1 MRKRIA
7 CLLTAVLTMVACG
20 GVGCSIVEKSGLQ
33 TNSEVVVCVPDG
45 APAMG
50 LAALMRAD
58 TDGDGVTYKVVSPS
72 VIATKVSAKNQEE
85 NADICAL
92 PVTAASKLLGDGTRY
107 KMLGVL
113 TGGNLY
119 LLSKDSGTIEDF
131 AVGGVADLSHLVG
144 KTVGVMKINE
154 VPGLTFK
161 CVLDGYGLPWQ
172 EVKNDGEKA
181 EDKVNLKA
189 IVDATAMDPLA
200 QDIACY
206 VVAEP
211 AASVQ
216 IQKNGFACVASLEDL
231 YKQGVGGESVGYE
244 GYPQA
249 VLVAKTSLIEE
260 RSAWVEDFI
269 ADVAQS
275 ALAVATL
282 SGEEI
287 VSTVVGHLEDSAY
300 TTTLKANVLTAD
312 TVDRCGVRFAQSGV
326 CKDAVQL
333 YLTRLTAVDSAAA
346 KMVADSFFYG
356 GNA

>member
-1 MRKRIA
+1 MRKRMGA
-7 CLLTAVLTMVACG
+7 WLMSAVLTVGACG
-20 GVGCSIVEKSGLQ
+20 FSGCTMGLESGAQTEK
-33 TNSEVVVCVPDG
+33 EVVVCMPDG

-50 LAALMRAD
+50 FASLMRAD
-58 TDGDGVTYKVVSPS
+58 SEEDGVTYKVVSPS
-72 VIATKVSAKNQEE
+72 VIASKVSAKNQDE

-119 LLSKDSGTIEDF
+119 LLSKDDGTVENF
-131 AVGGVADLSHLVG
+131 AVNGVLDLSHLVG

-172 EVKNDGEKA
+172 EVKNDGETA
-181 EDKVNLKA
+181 ADKVNLKA
-189 IVDATAMDPLA
+189 IVDAAAIDPLA

-216 IQKNGFACVASLEDL
+216 IQKNAFTRVASLENL
-231 YKQGVGGESVGYE
+231 YKQSVDGEGAGYD

-249 VLVAKTSLIEE
+249 VLVAKTSLIEA
-260 RSAWVEDFI
+260 RTAWVEDFI

-275 ALAVATL
+275 ALAVHSL

-287 VSTVVGHLEDSAY
+287 VSAVIGHLEDSAY
-300 TTTLKANVLTAD
+300 TSTLKANVLTAD
-312 TVDRCGVRFAQSGV
+312 TVEKCGVRFAESAV
-326 CKDAVQL
+326 CKEAVQV

-346 KMVADSFFYG
+346 KKVADGFFYV
-356 GNA
+356 NS